1 MKVKLYHEEV
11 LELDEKDTYAFLLAK
26 ANGKAL
32 EWLNATDNGGTLVL
46 QKWTELLD

>member
-1 MKVKLYHEEV
+1 MRLKLYHVEEI
-11 LELDEKDTYAFLLAK
+11 ELDEKATYDFLLAK